1 MKDTKKDFIAAILA
15 IVIILLVILIILV
28 SYLIFAKNDTKKET
42 DEVDVYSVN
51 SSFDNVSI
59 DAINKIDDSKDIVYD
74 EKFEYELNF
83 DGVKFNINSI
93 MPVINMDND
102 NIKFIN
108 EEIKAYYENVK
119 LNGEMYELNYN
130 NYIYDNVLSIVIQKV
145 EKRTDNIKNV
155 SNVLVYNIDINTGEY
170 ITNRN
175 LINKKNTSL
184 EKVCLELIN
193 NISKDLKTNYNFNI
207 SDNSLLIDNKKTA
220 EEYIKEEIYKEKDNN
235 MGNNFKMYINDKG
248 KICILFYV
256 PILNTNEKFTYNTF
270 IINI

>member
-51 SSFDNVSI
+51 SSFDNISI

-102 NIKFIN
+102 NIKLIN
-108 EEIKAYYENVK
+108 EEIKVYYENIK
-119 LNGEMYELNYN
+119 LNEEMYELSYN
-130 NYIYDNVLSIVIQKV
+130 KYTYDDIISIVIQKA
-145 EKRTDNIKNV
+145 EKRTDNIKNI
-155 SNVLVYNIDINTGEY
+155 SNALVYNININTGD
-170 ITNRN
+170 IVQNRE
-175 LINKKNTSL
+175 LMNKKNTDI
-184 EKVCLELIN
+184 EKVCIELMNTIT
-193 NISKDLKTNYNFNI
+193 KDLKTNYNFNI
-207 SDNSLLIDNKKTA
+207 ADNSLLIDNKKTA
-220 EEYIKEEIYKEKDNN
+220 EDYIKENIYKEKDENL
-235 MGNNFKMYINDKG
+235 GNGFRMYINDKG

-270 IINI
+270 LLNI